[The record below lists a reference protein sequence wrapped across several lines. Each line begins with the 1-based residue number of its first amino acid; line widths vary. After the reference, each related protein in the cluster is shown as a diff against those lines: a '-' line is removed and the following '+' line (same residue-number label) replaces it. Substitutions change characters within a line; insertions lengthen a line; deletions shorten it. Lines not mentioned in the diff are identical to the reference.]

1 MDMFTNLVLII
12 WGLTLIWVGFLGVR
26 FEVGGE
32 GVKLPPCLKLVRI
45 MLETLNLTLKYTRIC
60 SFRKYTFYWLDL
72 LNFADVGIF
81 CKKLAFFVQKSTLT
95 QSNSLRAVLEIF

>member
-32 GVKLPPCLKLVRI
+32 GVKLLPCLKLVKI
-45 MLETLNLTLKYTRIC
+45 MLETLNLTRKYTLIC
-60 SFRKYTFYWLDL
+60 SFRKYTFFWLDL

-81 CKKLAFFVQKSTLT
+81 LQKISVFSPKKYL
-95 QSNSLRAVLEIF
+95 NSKQ